1 MTFDKIIQNFYDKV
15 INTLL
20 VQLDETATVEM
31 ALVTATEV
39 QGFITVSDGTV
50 IQSSKITVGISIP
63 MLQQLISQDVAVLK
77 AQMIE
82 TAYKTATKELW
93 GL

>member
-1 MTFDKIIQNFYDKV
+1 MTFDKIIQNVYDKV